1 VIGEFARSPRFQG
14 AGSSKVNPTRVDDAL
29 TALRRRLGDGVE
41 IAFAPGFG
49 VDDPAVDDGALRA
62 EAVEVANGA
71 DVVLVFL
78 GLPPSFESE
87 GFDRDHMDLPAEQV
101 AVLAAVG
108 AVTDRI
114 VVVLANGGAVTT
126 APWQHHA
133 GAILEGWLGG
143 QAGGGAVVDM
153 LVGDVNPS
161 GRLAETIPVRLAD
174 TPAFPTFPGRD
185 SEVVYG
191 EGVFVG
197 YRHYDLVDRPVSFP
211 FGHGLSY
218 TTFDYSD
225 LVVDVVDDP
234 EPAADWRGAVR
245 MTARVRVTNTGERA
259 GKDVVQLYLGAP
271 DGPAPRTVRELR
283 GFVKVALA
291 PGESTTA
298 SFTLTERD
306 LSQWSTRAHD
316 WVVEPGRFEVSVG
329 ASSRDIRWRAEAVI
343 AGPRPAL
350 PLSRNSTLAEW
361 LDHPVGS
368 GVVEDALR
376 TAPGGDMTPLLG
388 DPDTLR
394 MLGSFPLTRLVV
406 MLGDAMGDDLV
417 DRLLS
422 AVTAA
427 SG

>member
-1 VIGEFARSPRFQG
+1 MRAARRS
-14 AGSSKVNPTRVDDAL
+14 TRPGWTTRS
-29 TALRRRLGDGVE
+29 TALRTRLGDEVE
-41 IAFAPGFG
+41 IGFAPGFG
-49 VDDPAVDDGALRA
+49 VDDPEADDGALRA
-62 EAVEVANGA
+62 EAVEVATGV

-101 AVLAAVG
+101 AVLEDLA
-108 AVTDRI
+108 AVTDRV

-143 QAGGGAVVDM
+143 QAGGGAVVDV

-234 EPAADWRGAVR
+234 EPATDWRGAVR
-245 MTARVRVTNTGERA
+245 MTVQIRVTNTGDRS
-259 GKDVVQLYLGAP
+259 GKDVVQLYLGARDTP
-271 DGPAPRTVRELR
+271 GPRTVRELR
-283 GFVKVALA
+283 GFAKVALE
-291 PGESTTA
+291 PGESTTT

-306 LSQWSTRAHD
+306 LAQWSTRAHD

-329 ASSRDIRWRAEAVI
+329 ASSRDIRCHGGSDDRGPASRPPARPEQH
-343 AGPRPAL
+343 AGRVARP
-350 PLSRNSTLAEW
+350 
-361 LDHPVGS
+361 
-368 GVVEDALR
+368 
-376 TAPGGDMTPLLG
+376 PGGQGSWSRTHSAPLRG
-388 DPDTLR
+388 AT
-394 MLGSFPLTRLVV
+394 
-406 MLGDAMGDDLV
+406 
-417 DRLLS
+417 
-422 AVTAA
+422 
-427 SG
+427 